1 MNQIKE
7 FVGVVLAGGQS
18 SRMGTDKA
26 CLELD
31 GQTMMTRSV
40 ELLESV
46 GAKEVFIS
54 RNEFKFGYLPDIYP
68 GHGPLSGIHA
78 AIFSTQLPLLIIPV
92 DMPLLDKNTLKAILR
107 AGLAS
112 ESPCFYQG
120 KPLPLFLPNTKEIS
134 RFLEK
139 KLSQSHNKLGNTSV
153 RHFLEHFSSLG
164 LTLESESKLTNA
176 NTPED
181 WAHYATLCRIINVS
195 KNI

>member
-31 GQTMMTRSV
+31 GQSMMTRSV

-78 AIFSTQLPLLIIPV
+78 SMFATELPLLIIPV
-92 DMPLLDKNTLKAILR
+92 DMPFLNSNGLSNILN
-107 AGLAS
+107 AGLTS
-112 ESPCFYQG
+112 DSPSFYQNY
-120 KPLPLFLPNTKEIS
+120 PLPLFLPNKREIS
-134 RFLEK
+134 LLLEK
-139 KLSQSHNKLGNTSV
+139 KLAQAFNDKASISLRK
-153 RHFLEHFSSLG
+153 FLQHFSSLEI
-164 LTLESESKLTNA
+164 TVNDESIFANA
-176 NTPED
+176 NTPVD
-181 WAHYATLCRIINVS
+181 WEHFQTLNRIMNLS